1 MTMLTECLGYLAIA
15 AGFYAATKKEM
26 GGFRLW
32 HLLSNFLFIFYG
44 FVLQSLPLVVS
55 GVVFCII
62 HAVHLYR
69 MRFPNGRNPRG
80 V

>member
-44 FVLQSLPLVVS
+44 FVLYSLPLVVS

-69 MRFPNGRNPRG
+69 MRYPNGRKPGRI
-80 V
+80 

>member
-1 MTMLTECLGYLAIA
+1 MTMLTEFLGYLAIA
-15 AGFYAATKKEM
+15 AGFFAATKKDM

-44 FVLQSLPLVVS
+44 FVLASVPLVVS
-55 GVVFCII
+55 GVVFCGI

-69 MRFPNGRNPRG
+69 MRYPGGRRPGRA
-80 V
+80 